1 MNEQRPEDQ
10 KETIQDLL
18 TAVQHLTEA
27 VSNLTKTK
35 QLHEFAIL
43 DLQRSRTKMQ
53 QQIAALKGEDK

>member
-10 KETIQDLL
+10 QETIQDLL
-18 TAVQHLTEA
+18 TAVHHLTEA
-27 VSNLTKTK
+27 VLNLTKTK

-53 QQIAALKGEDK
+53 QEIAAHRGDDK